1 MKYNKILV
9 EIHHGLGDVVQMIP
23 VINNLRG
30 YFPSSQISVIVASKI
45 HAQILD
51 CTGLVDNYYFLNLRT
66 MKLKEIIN
74 FILEIR
80 KEKFDIGF
88 LSPIS
93 NRKLG
98 AILLY
103 ILGCKDRVGEVS
115 HNDRFI
121 IKNNIT
127 VEENRSLHKIDRNLN
142 LLKAIGVEIYDANP
156 YMIINKDYELTAKNK
171 LISLDKKK
179 KTIGI
184 CIGTNP
190 VHQRKRFSRIPHE
203 VKKWDLENYIKLVE
217 ELTMDYNIILLGGKK
232 EEQEIKEYED
242 KLNKNG
248 RVVNF
253 ISKTTI
259 IESVALINECDLVIG
274 GDTGMLH
281 IADALGKET
290 LTIFGPTDPVLV
302 GPYSEKANNITL
314 NIECQYCYGTNV
326 LFECTDRICLSRITV
341 RHIYNKVFEILNS
354 NKEVNKI

>member
-23 VINNLRG
+23 VINNLRR

-66 MKLKEIIN
+66 MKLKDIIN

-156 YMIINKDYELTAKNK
+156 YMTINKDYELIAKDK

-203 VKKWDLENYIKLVE
+203 VKKWSLENYIKLIE
-217 ELTMDYNIILLGGKK
+217 QLTKDCNIILLGGKK

-242 KLNKNG
+242 ELSKNG
-248 RVVNF
+248 SVINF

-259 IESVALINECDLVIG
+259 IESAALINECHLIIG

-281 IADALGKET
+281 IADALGKNT
-290 LTIFGPTDPVLV
+290 LTIFGPTNPNLV
-302 GPYSEKANNITL
+302 GPYSEKSNNVTL
-314 NIECQYCYGTNV
+314 NIDCQYCYGTDK
-326 LFECTDRICLSRITV
+326 LFECTNRKCLEDITV
-341 RHIYNKVFEILNS
+341 EYIYGKAFEILN
-354 NKEVNKI
+354 NIKRVD